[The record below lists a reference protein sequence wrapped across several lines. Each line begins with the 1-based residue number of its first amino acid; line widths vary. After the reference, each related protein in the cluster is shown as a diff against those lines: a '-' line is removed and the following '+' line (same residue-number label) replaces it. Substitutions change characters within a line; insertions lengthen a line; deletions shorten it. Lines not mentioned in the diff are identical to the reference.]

1 MTIAQTN
8 YVVEKIQN
16 RKSAINQDI
25 NTKIKQLQKHLV
37 TLSFTDGD
45 HSADYYATLG
55 KIKELRNKIFDG

>member
-16 RKSAINQDI
+16 RKSAINKDI